1 MSMSK
6 PNFDTMSK
14 AELRAYVIA
23 HQDDQ
28 EAFYALVDSLTANQ
42 SAVKYPASMT
52 PQDIQKAVLEQIQKR
67 NDEDS
72 RRRFRKNINEASLE
86 IGKSEVNLQDT

>member
-1 MSMSK
+1 MSK

-28 EAFYALVDSLTANQ
+28 EAFYVLVDSLTANQ
-42 SAVKYPASMT
+42 SAAKYLAPMT

-67 NDEDS
+67 NGEGI
-72 RRRFRKNINEASLE
+72 RRTLRNNINEASLE
-86 IGKSEVNLQDT
+86 IGKSEVNLKDT